1 MALNNNH
8 IPKFIQPWKIEMC
21 HLNVAHCIDLEAL
34 RDEIAALSIMTEQE
48 DGGQRFVNNDLCP
61 NIIHLRDDLI
71 TPAVVNYAHTC
82 WGYEIEEMRG
92 ETNAKW
98 IKEGEGLFPHFHPGS
113 QMSAIFYPDDAPTGL
128 NMFDPRGNA
137 CRGYPKPI
145 RNNHMGM
152 VQISPKAGDIWIFP
166 SYLQHSVSHVKEDT
180 RLSLLTE
187 YYFSD
192 ER

>member
-34 RDEIAALSIMTEQE
+34 RDEVAALSIMSDQEDEEQE
-48 DGGQRFVNNDLCP
+48 FVNNDLCP

-71 TPAVVNYAHTC
+71 TPAVRNYSKTC
-82 WGYEIEEMRG
+82 WGYELKDFRCEV
-92 ETNAKW
+92 NAKW
-98 IKEGEGLFPHFHPGS
+98 IKDGEGLYPHVHAGS

-128 NMFDPRGNA
+128 NVFDPRTNVSRA
-137 CRGYPKPI
+137 YPKVI
-145 RNNHMGM
+145 RNNNMS
-152 VQISPKAGDIWIFP
+152 VFQISPKAGDIWIFP

-180 RLSLLTE
+180 RLSLLSE
-187 YYFSD
+187 YYFND
-192 ER
+192 NY